1 MPTYDP
7 ELGRHIAAH
16 LVALGIETPMST
28 QYIETQLCNP
38 GDPDRLKYVA
48 DSIQSDHLVTMLA
61 LGLDLQDDS
70 LKETPK
76 RVAKMYCEEIFTG
89 LSYNNFPTSTTV
101 ENKAKYDEMV
111 AVRKA
116 DVLSVCEHHFVPFV
130 GHAAVAYIPSTKVL
144 GLSKI
149 NRIVDFFSRRPQ
161 IQERLTLQIYAAL
174 QFILGTDDIAV
185 VIKAEHFC
193 VRLRGVKQQSET
205 ITSKMG
211 GRFLAN
217 PALREEFL
225 ALTR

>member
-1 MPTYDP
+1 MADYDK
-7 ELGRHIAAH
+7 ELGAKVAAH
-16 LVALGIETPMST
+16 LNSLAIETPMNL
-28 QYIETQLCNP
+28 EMV
-38 GDPDRLKYVA
+38 DPKATAYTRT
-48 DSIQSDHLVTMLA
+48 SQSDAIELSQFRIMSELR
-61 LGLDLQDDS
+61 LDTNDDS
-70 LKETPK
+70 LNQTPK
-76 RVAKMYCEEIFTG
+76 RVSKMYCQEIFYG
-89 LSYNNFPTSTTV
+89 LDYSQFPKCTTV

-116 DVLSVCEHHFVPFV
+116 DVLSVCEHHFVPFI

-174 QFILGTDDIAV
+174 SLILDTSDIAV
-185 VIKAEHFC
+185 VIKAEHLC

-211 GRFLAN
+211 GKFMGV